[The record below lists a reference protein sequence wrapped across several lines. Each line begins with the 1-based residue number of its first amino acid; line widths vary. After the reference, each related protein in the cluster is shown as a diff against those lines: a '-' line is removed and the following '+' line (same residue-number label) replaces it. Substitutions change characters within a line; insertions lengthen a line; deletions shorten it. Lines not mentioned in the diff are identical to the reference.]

1 MLIDVLYFLDKE
13 LNLLTKKNDLYQHKY
28 FRKPNYVPRP
38 YINDTLHIVASVN
51 SSISL
56 SCSVDSHPKLEI
68 SWIYF
73 KFETT
78 TDMLRG
84 RWTGRWNTFT
94 NSSNGQDVVSHLTL
108 NNLTSSDSGYYYC
121 MTSNQIKDDNVFSFK
136 DYSHFKMKKYCLEVL
151 CNLF

>member
-1 MLIDVLYFLDKE
+1 M
-13 LNLLTKKNDLYQHKY
+13 NLLTKKNDLYQHKY

-94 NSSNGQDVVSHLTL
+94 NSSNG
-108 NNLTSSDSGYYYC
+108 SDSGYYYC